1 MSPQGGRAPS
11 VLCLIVIAAGLNI
24 YSISSMSTSTTSNI
38 VSPVRVNLIGHNL
51 TFDSSTATDATKAA
65 TRPDTLSLT
74 TTLGP
79 VETNMGM
86 LSMGI
91 VPSNTP
97 DTAASTTNLLSQ
109 PSTGL
114 QSTEYISTSVMSVDT
129 SATTS
134 ISPAETLATATSSI
148 MSVSSTIS
156 SSSAPEEH
164 TSAGVTHLSSIEVS
178 TVPVTS
184 KEHPTEG
191 TSSGDTSNPLT
202 TSSPV
207 GLTSPQGTLA
217 SKATIETSPV
227 GSTTFSSGVTMQE
240 VQRALSSGSIAAI
253 TITVIAVVLLVFGIA
268 AFLKIRHSSYGRLFD
283 DHDYGSWGNYNNPL
297 YDDS

>member
-1 MSPQGGRAPS
+1 MEKP
-11 VLCLIVIAAGLNI
+11 AASRLNI

-38 VSPVRVNLIGHNL
+38 VSPVRVNLTSQNL
-51 TFDSSTATDATKAA
+51 TFDSSIATDVTKAA
-65 TRPDTLSLT
+65 RRSDTLSLA

-79 VETNMGM
+79 VEMNMGT
-86 LSMGI
+86 LSMGT

-164 TSAGVTHLSSIEVS
+164 TSTGVTQLSSIEVS

-191 TSSGDTSNPLT
+191 TSSGDTSNPPT

-207 GLTSPQGTLA
+207 EKLTSPQGTLA
-217 SKATIETSPV
+217 SKATVETSPV